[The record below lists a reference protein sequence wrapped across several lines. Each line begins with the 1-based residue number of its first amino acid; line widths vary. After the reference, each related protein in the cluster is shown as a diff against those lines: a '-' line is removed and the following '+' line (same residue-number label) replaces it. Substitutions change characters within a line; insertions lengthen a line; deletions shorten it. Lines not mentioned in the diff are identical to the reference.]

1 MKVSNQ
7 PQINQVIQM
16 EQTEAPF
23 DPIKFLTRVLKFWPL
38 IIASVFV
45 AGSIGYLLNKTTPPL
60 YQVQG
65 KFYIKEDFNNLG
77 ILNLTGLPK
86 LAGSDIT
93 QKIANEGIFLRSKPV
108 AERAL
113 AKLDF
118 NVDYFSRGT
127 FVNSELY
134 KSSPIRVEVDW
145 NHPQLTGG
153 LIGITWQDKNKF
165 KLSFPDGIYTKFL
178 EGSSGEEIS
187 LPEKLDDAFA
197 FGETL
202 ELPFLKI
209 KVVLVNN
216 TESGETLISLKSKPF
231 LISKYTS
238 EDMQVFPVHQMS
250 SVLGISLN
258 TSHPQKGAD
267 YLNALMEVYLE
278 IELEE
283 KNRLARNTV
292 EFIDSQISG
301 VSDTLSFY
309 ENNLQNFRSAN
320 KTINLSAE
328 SSTYFQEITNLE
340 KELSQEKFNKDYFDN
355 LREYLVRGNYEQIL
369 APAGLGI
376 QDPTLNTLIA
386 DLVKQQS
393 ERSALLN
400 TQTEASPRVREVTR
414 KIEDTKSSLFEVI
427 RSLSSKSQFRI
438 NDLEGRV
445 GKIER
450 QFTRLPSTEQN
461 LLKIE
466 RGKNLNE
473 AIYNYLQQRRAESA
487 ISMASN
493 FAANKIV
500 EYAIPNFQPITTR
513 KTAIYLIS
521 VALGFILPVLGIL
534 VILLLD
540 NKIKDPKEL
549 EAELQVPLIGKIP
562 KSKNAISLS
571 VLEQSRSAVAE
582 AFRSIKTNIGFVVP
596 FDRQLTIA
604 VSSTI
609 SGEGKTFT
617 AINLA
622 SIYALNTKKTILVS
636 CDMFKPYAFHDF
648 KLKSKVGLSNYL
660 SFQTESIS
668 EVIQKTSYENL
679 DIIVAGSIPPNP
691 SDLLA
696 SNRFADL
703 LQELKKLY
711 DVVVLDTPPVGLI
724 SQSFEVIKHVDLIAF
739 VMRYNFSE
747 RSFVTDLND
756 IKAKKGISQVY
767 AILNDVPSKELTYKG
782 MDYGYY
788 EESTKG
794 RGKKKSIL
802 SRDKAAL

>member
-1 MKVSNQ
+1 MKNINQ

-16 EQTEAPF
+16 EQTEMAF
-23 DPIKFLTRVLKFWPL
+23 DPIKFLLRVVKFWPL
-38 IIASVFV
+38 IVASVLI
-45 AGSIGYLLNKTTPPL
+45 AGSVGYLINKTTPPL

-86 LAGSDIT
+86 LAGSDMT

-118 NVDYFSRGT
+118 NVDYFSKGT
-127 FVNSELY
+127 FVNTELY
-134 KSSPIRVEVDW
+134 KGSPIRVEVDW

-153 LIGITWQDKNKF
+153 LIGITWQNKNEF
-165 KLSFPDGIYTKFL
+165 KLSFPEDLYTKYS
-178 EGSSGEEIS
+178 EGGGGEELS
-187 LPEKLDDAFA
+187 LPETMDETFK
-197 FGETL
+197 FGEPF
-202 ELPFLKI
+202 ELPFLKL

-216 TESGETLISLKSKPF
+216 TEQGETLISLKPKSF
-231 LISKYTS
+231 LVSKYTN
-238 EDMQVFPVHQMS
+238 EDLQVFPVHQMS

-278 IELEE
+278 LELEE

-309 ENNLQNFRSAN
+309 ETNLQNFRSAN
-320 KTINLSAE
+320 KTINLTAE

-393 ERSALLN
+393 ERNNLLN

-414 KIEDTKSSLFEVI
+414 KIDDTKSSLFEVI
-427 RSLSSKSQFRI
+427 RNLSSKSQFRI
-438 NDLEGRV
+438 SDLEGRISR
-445 GKIER
+445 IER

-493 FAANKIV
+493 FASNKIV
-500 EYAIPNFQPITTR
+500 EYAVANYWPITTR

-521 VALGFILPVLGIL
+521 VAMGFILPVLAIL
-534 VILLLD
+534 IILLLD

-562 KSKNAISLS
+562 KSKNGISLS
-571 VLEQSRSAVAE
+571 VLEQTRSAVAE
-582 AFRSIKTNIGFVVP
+582 AFRSVKTNIGFVVP
-596 FDRQLTIA
+596 LDRQLTIA

-622 SIYALNTKKTILVS
+622 SIYSLNKKKTILVS

-660 SFQTESIS
+660 SFQVESVFEI
-668 EVIQKTSYENL
+668 VQKTDYENL

-696 SNRFADL
+696 SARFADL
-703 LQELKKLY
+703 LQELKKIY
-711 DVVVLDTPPVGLI
+711 EVVVLDTPPVGLI
-724 SQSFEVIKHVDLIAF
+724 SQSFEVIKHVDLIAY

-747 RSFVTDLND
+747 RSFIADVND
-756 IKAKKGISQVY
+756 IKQKKGISQLY
-767 AILNDVPSKELTYKG
+767 AILNDVPSRELTYKG

-788 EESTKG
+788 EESN
-794 RGKKKSIL
+794 KKSRKKSSLI

>member
-1 MKVSNQ
+1 MKNLNQ

-16 EQTEAPF
+16 EQTETPF
-23 DPIKFLTRVLKFWPL
+23 DPIKFLLRVVKFWPL
-38 IIASVFV
+38 IVASVLI
-45 AGSIGYLLNKTTPPL
+45 AGSIGYLINKTTPPL

-65 KFYIKEDFNNLG
+65 KFYIKEDLNNLG

-86 LAGSDIT
+86 ISGSDMS

-118 NVDYFSRGT
+118 NVDYFSKGT

-134 KSSPIRVEVDW
+134 KWSPIRVEVDW

-153 LIGITWQDKNKF
+153 LIGITWQNKTEF
-165 KLSFPDGIYTKFL
+165 KLSFPEELYTKYS
-178 EGSSGEEIS
+178 EGGEGEELT
-187 LPEKLDDAFA
+187 LPETMNETFK
-197 FGETL
+197 FGETV

-216 TESGETLISLKSKPF
+216 TEQGETLIGLKTKSF
-231 LISKYTS
+231 LVSKYTS
-238 EDMQVFPVHQMS
+238 EDLQVYPVNQMS

-267 YLNALMEVYLE
+267 FLNALMEVYLE
-278 IELEE
+278 MELEE

-309 ENNLQNFRSAN
+309 ETNLQNFRSAN
-320 KTINLSAE
+320 KTINLTAE

-355 LREYLVRGNYEQIL
+355 LREYLLRGNYEQIL

-393 ERSALLN
+393 ERNNLLN

-414 KIEDTKSSLFEVI
+414 KIDDTKSSLFEVI
-427 RSLSSKSQFRI
+427 RNLSSKSQFRI
-438 NDLEGRV
+438 SDLEGRISR
-445 GKIER
+445 IER

-493 FAANKIV
+493 FASNKIV
-500 EYAIPNFQPITTR
+500 EYAIPNYWPITTR

-521 VALGFILPVLGIL
+521 VAMGFILPVLAIL
-534 VILLLD
+534 IILLLD

-562 KSKNAISLS
+562 KSKDGVTLS

-582 AFRSIKTNIGFVVP
+582 AFRSVKTNIGFVVP
-596 FDRQLTIA
+596 LDKQLTIA

-622 SIYALNTKKTILVS
+622 SIYSLNKKKTILVS

-648 KLKSKVGLSNYL
+648 KLKSKVGLSNFL
-660 SFQTESIS
+660 SFQVGSVVEI
-668 EVIQKTSYENL
+668 IQKTNYEHL

-696 SNRFADL
+696 LPRFADL
-703 LQELKKLY
+703 LKELKKVY

-724 SQSFEVIKHVDLIAF
+724 SQSFEVIKHVDLIAY

-747 RSFVTDLND
+747 RSFIADVND
-756 IKAKKGISQVY
+756 IKQKKGISQLY
-767 AILNDVPSKELTYKG
+767 AILNDVPSRELTYKG

-788 EESTKG
+788 EESN
-794 RGKKKSIL
+794 KKSRKKSSLI